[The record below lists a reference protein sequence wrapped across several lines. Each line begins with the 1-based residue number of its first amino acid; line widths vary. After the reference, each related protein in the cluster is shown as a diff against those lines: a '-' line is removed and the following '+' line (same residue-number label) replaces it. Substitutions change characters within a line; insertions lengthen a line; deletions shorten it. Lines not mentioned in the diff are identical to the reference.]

1 LEISLYL
8 FSFLHL
14 PYEIAEVTYS
24 IFTIHLNQVKMS
36 RNTDANRKLHKKKID
51 NKKRKIQNAEAERKA
66 RLKQIRE
73 DFKAREADNTL

>member
-1 LEISLYL
+1 
-8 FSFLHL
+8 
-14 PYEIAEVTYS
+14 
-24 IFTIHLNQVKMS
+24 MS

-73 DFKAREADNTL
+73 DFKAREDDNKI